1 MDSEETPLQKRL
13 DQLGKTLGWGA
24 LAICALVFIVA
35 VLRNTDL
42 AIITAAGGGLL
53 AYLNAAKKQIVDMFM
68 LAVGLAIAAVPEG
81 LPAVVTI
88 TLALGM
94 REMIRRHAL
103 IRRLSSVETLGSA
116 TVICSDKTGT
126 LTQNEMTVTRI
137 WVDGQ
142 FVNVTGSGYSRR
154 GSSRWAANRST
165 CVNIQAW
172 GPPCGWVRSIT
183 MPNLET
189 VEGDDQSYRIVGDPT
204 EGALLIAA
212 AKADATMWNYTR
224 HTRARTRCLSIRNAN
239 AWSPSMISGSPTQ
252 RMFLHS
258 RTTKCTAGM

>member
-1 MDSEETPLQKRL
+1 
-13 DQLGKTLGWGA
+13 
-24 LAICALVFIVA
+24 
-35 VLRNTDL
+35 
-42 AIITAAGGGLL
+42 
-53 AYLNAAKKQIVDMFM
+53 M

-94 REMIRRHAL
+94 REMIHRHAL

-126 LTQNEMTVTRI
+126 LTQNEMTVTRV

-154 GSSRWAANRST
+154 GDFQVDGKTIDRHKYPGVGTAL
-165 CVNIQAW
+165 
-172 GPPCGWVRSIT
+172 WVGAL
-183 MPNLET
+183 NNDAQLEA

-212 AKADATMWNYTR
+212 AKADAYHVDLHKAYPRQDEVPFDSERKRMVTIHDIWKPNPKDVSPFTGQQIDR
-224 HTRARTRCLSIRNAN
+224 LGCDRRQRRT
-239 AWSPSMISGSPTQ
+239 
-252 RMFLHS
+252 
-258 RTTKCTAGM
+258 